1 MAFEL
6 TSPAFEADA
15 EIPQK
20 HSCDGEDVSPPLEW
34 AGAPDDTAALAL
46 IVDDPDARGFI
57 HWVLADIPGDQTG
70 LPEGEGD
77 SIGIPGRNDFGRTG
91 WGGPCPPRGEH
102 RYTFTLHAL
111 SAPLQ
116 LAGTVDADAVRSALE
131 GKVLD
136 EATLTGVYRRGG

>member
-1 MAFEL
+1 MQLKSDAFGDG
-6 TSPAFEADA
+6 EA
-15 EIPQK
+15 IP
-20 HSCDGEDVSPPLEW
+20 SDYTCDGADTSPPLSW
-34 AGAPDDTAALAL
+34 GDAPEGTAAYAL